1 MANTWKL
8 ESFKPAQIKQNMDTG
23 VFKVPRYQRGI
34 VWSETQKADLI
45 DTIKKG
51 LPFGSLLLYKEP
63 SGKYQI
69 IDGLQRVTTVFGF
82 VENPAQFFNDDDIDN
97 TVIPEIVRKIN
108 VAGSQTI
115 IAEKVNSSLIDWV
128 KHCHTL
134 DAVIGMQFYEFGEII
149 AKEFPTCLGKEG
161 EIGRLIQPMLK
172 AFQQTCYTINDINIP
187 AIVIEGDPDLLPVLF
202 ERINSKGTQL
212 SKYQIYAASWNT
224 DEYCISD
231 NLVKIVIANR
241 DRYDSM
247 LGGMTNIDDY
257 DSVAFLNEKVLNT
270 YEIAF
275 GFGKMLCDS
284 YPHLFGTAKEQTQV
298 DSVGFTLINICLGL
312 KNKDAHKMS
321 SKLKELIGNSNIN
334 IFLTKIIECV
344 KFVDGRIGKYNT
356 FKSNSRPDS
365 GKNPL
370 HTEFQICSLIASVF
384 LMKYADITLDSKENI
399 VEYKIHLDYIN
410 NDKWSK
416 STEAAFKKNA
426 PKIYIMEILQRRWS
440 GTGDKKMD
448 QVLIT
453 PNYYTRDVT
462 RFEFSNN
469 LDNWFANLNNER
481 SEIGKVAAA
490 KEPELL
496 MLALV
501 YLMNNF
507 SALNHLDDS
516 KFDIEHL
523 ATKQL
528 MKEKLISKYNGDL
541 RLPISSFGNLC
552 LLPEYDNRSKG
563 KKTIYQDAEYLKKT
577 KKTISYIED
586 NYSFT
591 KKEDLDWLS
600 DKQLSADEFKEAY
613 FNFIQNRFD
622 YMKNIILDHFD
633 RI

>member
-1 MANTWKL
+1 
-8 ESFKPAQIKQNMDTG
+8 
-23 VFKVPRYQRGI
+23 
-34 VWSETQKADLI
+34 
-45 DTIKKG
+45 
-51 LPFGSLLLYKEP
+51 
-63 SGKYQI
+63 
-69 IDGLQRVTTVFGF
+69 
-82 VENPAQFFNDDDIDN
+82 
-97 TVIPEIVRKIN
+97 
-108 VAGSQTI
+108 
-115 IAEKVNSSLIDWV
+115 
-128 KHCHTL
+128 
-134 DAVIGMQFYEFGEII
+134 
-149 AKEFPTCLGKEG
+149 
-161 EIGRLIQPMLK
+161 
-172 AFQQTCYTINDINIP
+172 
-187 AIVIEGDPDLLPVLF
+187 
-202 ERINSKGTQL
+202 
-212 SKYQIYAASWNT
+212 
-224 DEYCISD
+224 
-231 NLVKIVIANR
+231 
-241 DRYDSM
+241 
-247 LGGMTNIDDY
+247 
-257 DSVAFLNEKVLNT
+257 
-270 YEIAF
+270 
-275 GFGKMLCDS
+275 
-284 YPHLFGTAKEQTQV
+284 
-298 DSVGFTLINICLGL
+298 
-312 KNKDAHKMS
+312 
-321 SKLKELIGNSNIN
+321 
-334 IFLTKIIECV
+334 
-344 KFVDGRIGKYNT
+344 
-356 FKSNSRPDS
+356 
-365 GKNPL
+365 
-370 HTEFQICSLIASVF
+370 
-384 LMKYADITLDSKENI
+384 
-399 VEYKIHLDYIN
+399 
-410 NDKWSK
+410 
-416 STEAAFKKNA
+416 
-426 PKIYIMEILQRRWS
+426 
-440 GTGDKKMD
+440 MD